1 MIVKYKRRMRGPSLK
16 IQNLIKLYTNISLLF
31 NKVKNEGVSIDLRQ
45 LLKNLP
51 KSNVESLKQVPRS
64 Y

>member
-31 NKVKNEGVSIDLRQ
+31 NKVKNEGVSTDLRQ